1 LLVTKEI
8 EMLSLLKAWLNWCLG
23 GCGNS
28 VSISQSG
35 NGKSTN
41 VVQVGNDIWI
51 NGVEIKINEP
61 VRSIKTIN
69 GVTWVNGKRVQ

>member
-1 LLVTKEI
+1 
-8 EMLSLLKAWLNWCLG
+8 MLSLLKAWLNWCLG
-23 GCGNS
+23 GCSNS

-41 VVQVGNDIWI
+41 VVQVGNDIWV

-61 VRSIKTIN
+61 VRSIKTVN